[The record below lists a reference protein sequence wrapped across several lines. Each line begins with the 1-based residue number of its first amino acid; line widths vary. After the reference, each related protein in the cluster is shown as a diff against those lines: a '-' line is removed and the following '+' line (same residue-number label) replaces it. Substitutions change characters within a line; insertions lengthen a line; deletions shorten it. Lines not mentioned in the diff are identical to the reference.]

1 MKKLLTLFTMLLC
14 AIGLSAASYEI
25 RVAGIQVT
33 DANKDNITGPGITAG
48 TVKYN
53 PTANMLILNNATIK
67 VSGSDEAIWYG
78 IMGGSEFTLKF
89 DGTCYVESSGSRH
102 AIALRGATNIAS
114 TGSSPNITVKYTGT
128 SNKQAIYTEG
138 NIRITCGGK
147 LTASS
152 TGDYAIRDYDQVN
165 SFTTNKVITVD
176 ATANT
181 AAIYGFKTMTIPGEA
196 CLTYPRAGVW
206 KDSEKTF
213 VSYST
218 GTTPATHVT
227 IARGYPLWVNGTHV
241 TPDNASDIL
250 GDNLVKY
257 SAGSKTLELYG
268 GSFTNTTSGER
279 SIEANQD
286 LTIDVMD
293 ATVSFEQKQAG
304 FSAVALR
311 GGHKYKFMGLEGN
324 GTINITAS
332 GQPGIQLFDGSTVEF
347 DHITA
352 NITTQFY
359 PISASRGGSVV
370 FNNSDIV
377 LDGKGSTTFLDIN
390 NCTFTSCGITNPTG
404 VSFNATKKTFVNSDG
419 TTCNSKVTIA
429 PTSYGISVIGKDIN
443 TRNYESLWY
452 NTTYNPT
459 TNTLSIHGDLGYSGN
474 VISIKS
480 GKPTTIL
487 LGSSTKILSDNAS
500 GIYISN
506 TDVTIKKSSS
516 TANAVLNVETKY
528 VKGSGAN
535 TYTPI
540 MNFGN
545 GKLTIEDCTV
555 NTTAL
560 EFGIYSSSKGTINI
574 NNATVNANIKNNGLY
589 HGAIEGFKNI
599 NLNKATIKSTSPGI
613 YSDNMTPQID
623 LTGSNTITT
632 TKGHGIFLTGSV
644 VDNSVITISS
654 KNDGSLSVTSPTD
667 ASLGYCSMMF
677 EPDLLIK
684 DCSVDFTGGSS
695 GLIGR
700 SGLQAL
706 TVDNA
711 TVKAKSSLSSS
722 DSGALKG
729 VKALTLKNG
738 IAITSPKNAVYNST
752 LKGITADG
760 TTLCKEVT
768 ISTEEYGITVAD
780 VKVTSKNCT
789 NIPVTSGT
797 AKYDPTTKVLTL
809 SNATINAATSGIIA
823 DEEITLK
830 LIGNNYINSSS
841 NCITARKT
849 SFTIDGAGSGKLY
862 LKSTGTS
869 GLGIYAVDIPM
880 TIKDCTIDSE
890 GNSGIIGLNNHEKA
904 LILENANIHV
914 KATGAKPRAMVNFS
928 SITLNKC
935 YVESPNGAAFDATLK
950 GMAEDYG
957 ELCKEVEILAGDN
970 PHIVPPVISNPVVKI
985 VEHSHSS
992 IKLSWTAAT
1001 DNNTTAAEM
1010 EYFVLY
1016 TNKATS
1022 EAKDFYVHGATS
1034 TEITGLDPATEYE
1047 IKITAIDKDGNLA
1060 DYSVFTIKTL
1070 NAPDHTCP
1078 TLPADATISYHDLTA
1093 NSVVVTWN
1101 PATDD
1106 ITEPISLMYEIGCRV
1121 KGSTTPITYYYL
1133 TGDYTSFKFTGLLPE
1148 TTYEVLMDV
1157 FDEAGNES
1165 YYEMLT
1171 FTTLADADVTKPAL
1185 PADPTVTV
1193 TGTTENSISI
1203 KWNPATDDKTA
1214 EAAMRYQIDCFISEA
1229 WVTKGT
1235 VTGTTEFTIDGLEDG
1250 TSYQIVVYALDEADN
1265 KESYPLVI
1273 GTTLTASAID
1283 AILAKYPDAKMYSL
1297 DGKLVDKN
1305 TYRGIVIINGKKYM
1319 KK

>member
-1 MKKLLTLFTMLLC
+1 MKKLLTLLTLLFC
-14 AIGLSAASYEI
+14 AIGLNAANYNI
-25 RVAGIQVT
+25 KIAGTQVT
-33 DANKDNITGPGITAG
+33 DDNKDNITGPGITG
-48 TVKYN
+48 KVQYI
-53 PTANMLILNNATIK
+53 PTTKMLILTDATIK
-67 VSGSDEAIWYG
+67 ASGNDYGIYFGETENCYLRIGGTCTVEASGTRDAIAFLSRKTNYICASGSIGVD
-78 IMGGSEFTLKF
+78 L
-89 DGTCYVESSGSRH
+89 
-102 AIALRGATNIAS
+102 
-114 TGSSPNITVKYTGT
+114 TVKYTGSNNT
-128 SNKQAIYTEG
+128 SSAIYTQGDIEIIAPG
-138 NIRITCGGK
+138 KITA
-147 LTASS
+147 TSS
-152 TGDYAIRDYDQVN
+152 GDYAIYDYHKTH
-165 SFTTNKVITVD
+165 SLTCTYEKLTID
-176 ATANT
+176 ATAIK
-181 AAIYGFKTMTIPGEA
+181 AGIYGFKTMNLPENT

-206 KDSEKTF
+206 KDSENTF

-218 GTTPATHVT
+218 GTAHATHVT
-227 IARGYPLWVNGTHV
+227 LAYGYPLWVNGTHV

-250 GDNLVKY
+250 GDELVKY
-257 SAGSKTLELYG
+257 SKGSKTLELYG

-293 ATVSFEQKQAG
+293 ATVSFEQKPTG
-304 FSAVALR
+304 YSAVALR

-352 NITTQFY
+352 NITTPSY
-359 PISASRGGSVV
+359 PISAMRGGSVV

-390 NCTFTSCGITNPTG
+390 NCTSTSCGITNPTG
-404 VSFNATKKTFVNSDG
+404 VSFNATRKTFVNSDG
-419 TTCNSKVTIA
+419 TACNSKVTIA
-429 PTSYGISVIGKDIN
+429 PTSYGISVMGKDIN

-459 TNTLSIHGDLGYSGN
+459 TNTLSIHGDLGYTGN

-487 LGSSTKILSDNAS
+487 LGASTKILSDNAS

-516 TANAVLNVETKY
+516 TASAVLNVETKY
-528 VKGSGAN
+528 VKGTGVN

-540 MNFGN
+540 QNYGN

-560 EFGIYSSSKGTINI
+560 EFGIYSPSKGTINI

-589 HGAIEGFKNI
+589 HGALEGFKNI

-677 EPDLLIK
+677 EPDFLIK

-700 SGLQAL
+700 GGKQAL

-711 TVKAKSSLSSS
+711 TVTAKSSLSNTEA
-722 DSGALKG
+722 GALKG
-729 VKALTLKNG
+729 VKTLTLKNG
-738 IAITSPKNAVYNST
+738 VDIAYPEKAVYNST
-752 LKGITADG
+752 LKGITVDG
-760 TTLCKEVT
+760 TTLCPEMRIGVKNYE
-768 ISTEEYGITVAD
+768 IKIDD
-780 VKVTSKNCT
+780 VSVTSKNYT

-862 LKSTGTS
+862 LKSTGTY

-880 TIKDCTIDSE
+880 TIKGCTIDSE

-914 KATGAKPRAMVNFS
+914 KATGAKPSAMVNFS
-928 SITLNKC
+928 SITFNNC
-935 YVESPNGAAFDATLK
+935 YIESPNGAEFNATLM
-950 GMAEDYG
+950 GIAEDYG
-957 ELCKEVEILAGDN
+957 ELCFEVEILAGEN
-970 PHIVPPVISNPVVKI
+970 PHIIPPVISDKVVKI
-985 VEHSHSS
+985 VDITQSS
-992 IKLSWTAAT
+992 VKLSWTAAT
-1001 DNNTTAAEM
+1001 DNNTTADKM

-1016 TNKATS
+1016 TNKTTS
-1022 EAKDFYVHGATS
+1022 DVKDFYVYAETS

-1047 IKITAIDKDGNLA
+1047 IKISAIDKDGNIV
-1060 DYSVFTIKTL
+1060 DYDAFT
-1070 NAPDHTCP
+1070 
-1078 TLPADATISYHDLTA
+1078 
-1093 NSVVVTWN
+1093 V
-1101 PATDD
+1101 
-1106 ITEPISLMYEIGCRV
+1106 
-1121 KGSTTPITYYYL
+1121 
-1133 TGDYTSFKFTGLLPE
+1133 
-1148 TTYEVLMDV
+1148 
-1157 FDEAGNES
+1157 
-1165 YYEMLT
+1165 
-1171 FTTLADADVTKPAL
+1171 TTLAEVDVTKPTL
-1185 PADPTVTV
+1185 PADPTVTI

-1214 EAAMRYQIDCFISEA
+1214 EAAMRYQIDCYISEA

-1265 KESYPLVI
+1265 KESYPLI
-1273 GTTLTASAID
+1273 TGTTPAIPSAID
-1283 AILAKYPDAKMYSL
+1283 AILAKDPDAKMFSI
-1297 DGKLVDKN
+1297 DGKLVDN
-1305 TYRGIVIINGKKYM
+1305 NYRGIVIINGNKYM